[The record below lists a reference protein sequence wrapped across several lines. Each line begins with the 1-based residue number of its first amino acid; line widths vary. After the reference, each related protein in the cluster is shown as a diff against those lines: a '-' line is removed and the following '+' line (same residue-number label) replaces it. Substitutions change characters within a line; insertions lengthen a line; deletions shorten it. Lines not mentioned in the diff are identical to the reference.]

1 MIVYQLQ
8 CRNGHEFEAWFRD
21 STTYEM
27 QVKDRDIV
35 CPFCGDTDVGKAIMA
50 PNISTSKTAPKDA
63 DMNREEKRAREVAEQ
78 ILVAVSEIR
87 DHLEANCDD
96 VGDNFAE
103 EARRIH
109 HGEAEGRGIYGRATD
124 EEAEDLDDEGIEFYR
139 LPLVRRDS

>member
-1 MIVYQLQ
+1 M
-8 CRNGHEFEAWFRD
+8 H
-21 STTYEM
+21 
-27 QVKDRDIV
+27 
-35 CPFCGDTDVGKAIMA
+35 
-50 PNISTSKTAPKDA
+50 
-63 DMNREEKRAREVAEQ
+63 REEKRAREVAEQ

-124 EEAEDLDDEGIEFYR
+124 EEAEDLDEEGIEFYR
-139 LPLVRRDS
+139 LPSIRRDS

>member
-63 DMNREEKRAREVAEQ
+63 DMNREENAPGKWPSKSSWLSAKSATTWKRIVMTLAIILLKRPGASITAR
-78 ILVAVSEIR
+78 L
-87 DHLEANCDD
+87 
-96 VGDNFAE
+96 
-103 EARRIH
+103 
-109 HGEAEGRGIYGRATD
+109 RGAASMAAPPTKKPKTSTKKASSSTAY
-124 EEAEDLDDEGIEFYR
+124 
-139 LPLVRRDS
+139 P